1 MATLHQQHLG
11 WETWTE
17 DRSRIKP
24 QMLGS
29 DLLAPIPQNNLES
42 AVPARV
48 CARWSHLKHKGGLC
62 CYYQPYTAMLAVEA
76 VTAEDVL
83 VRADREEGN
92 ETRVWRKSQKSN
104 AVIKLLIFSLQSNE
118 TPVVSI
124 IVNTTSQDCRV
135 LCSHSSMRWCVRY
148 HRMQCNTT

>member
-17 DRSRIKP
+17 DRSRTKP

-29 DLLAPIPQNNLES
+29 DLLAQIPQNDLES

-48 CARWSHLKHKGGLC
+48 CARCSHLKHKGGLC

-135 LCSHSSMRWCVRY
+135 LCSHFSIRRCVRY
-148 HRMQCNTT
+148 HRVQCNTT